1 VYLNMR
7 NNHRTACHCR
17 AYATSDNGGE
27 SFAHFGYDAALPSP
41 VCQATLSSAG
51 GNLLFANPADA
62 GEGFSNARMQGTI
75 KKSTDMGAPSLLP
88 LRALGLRAQAVAVHV
103 GKTWARELH
112 VTPLGLTP
120 KEGGSYDYSCLVPSA
135 LKDDPTKG
143 GLLCAPPNA
152 CPASAEG
159 ADRGVLGAQVVAQL
173 RPGRVRPQSC
183 AEGLL
188 ARTLL
193 ALSARLLSG
202 CGERAASGRRWP
214 ALCGGVRQAFSLGDA
229 NFAQSYP
236 PTRQQSF

>member
-1 VYLNMR
+1 MQ
-7 NNHRTACHCR
+7 HCPRQCARPRCLALGETCCSPIRLMLAR
-17 AYATSDNGGE
+17 ASATPGCKARSR
-27 SFAHFGYDAALPSP
+27 SPPTWVRPHPSR
-41 VCQATLSSAG
+41 C
-51 GNLLFANPADA
+51 
-62 GEGFSNARMQGTI
+62 
-75 KKSTDMGAPSLLP
+75 
-88 LRALGLRAQAVAVHV
+88 ALGLRAQAVAVHV

-193 ALSARLLSG
+193 ALSPRLLSG

-214 ALCGGVRQAFSLGDA
+214 ALCGGGCARLFSPGDA
-229 NFAQSYP
+229 NFA
-236 PTRQQSF
+236 

>member
-1 VYLNMR
+1 MR

-214 ALCGGVRQAFSLGDA
+214 ALCGGVRQAFSPGDA

-236 PTRQQSF
+236 LTRQQSF